1 MGEINMNKIVKK
13 LLLLC
18 SLLVLFTACSNT
30 IADSNKQSASQK
42 KTITVTG
49 ELATPV
55 ARTAYVSFKNI
66 TWNVQA
72 YNDKTSKNASV
83 EGLSFSVVLTEGE
96 WTLTAI
102 GTDSSGVAVAAGSV
116 QVEISENQETESV
129 IIPIK
134 AVLGLGN
141 ISLKVQD
148 ETGKAA
154 KLVCKYKYLKDGNEV
169 TAPDFEENFVD
180 GNLTIRYENV
190 CSGEA
195 VISIY
200 DNDDTVI
207 FDCIEKINVLYDM
220 TTDVWEDCEYVSDGV
235 FTITNENLETYSAA
249 KWYYPVVLWNRSTS
263 DYEKIYREGVQVF
276 GGVDS
281 SSLVTD
287 SLFSGP
293 SNSWCFGENGSL
305 YFATKKSDPS
315 GLTIEKCV
323 PKKNGYT
330 TKYEKLSQ
338 VVVDYTK
345 DGDDDDDVYRIIS
358 LAWSST
364 GEKSYLYVLY
374 GINYYAGSTSPV
386 KLSVYD
392 ITDWDEEDSTSIQTS
407 IVDRTFSTSAEET
420 PKVLINDDIEKTF
433 ITASGNDIY
442 IVRRNDTTNSEAL
455 EILAFKLSDENQLEY
470 QNNDINVYHALTE
483 KGYSDYSVKALSIT
497 DMKLIDGYLYIL
509 LCSSANYN
517 VPTSTRKIIS
527 GTYAGQYCIDN
538 TKISGSAGGIL
549 KYNLSDRELEEWEDG
564 SILLGAYTSEMTLY
578 QKPDSQYFATIPD
591 TYTAVVITQPPVNLE
606 RQYFYGPRKIIA
618 RKPDELIIA
627 DDGYEWIDDNT
638 FGEKNRIIKLNLK
651 KWAITAVE
659 DAGVMFD
666 GFACDTLNGCP
677 GFDFKIQ

>member
-1 MGEINMNKIVKK
+1 MNKIVKK

-281 SSLVTD
+281 SSVVTD
-287 SLFSGP
+287 ALFSGP
-293 SNSWCFGENGSL
+293 STSWCFGENGSL
-305 YFATKKSDPS
+305 YFATKKSDES

-338 VVVDYTK
+338 AVVDYTK
-345 DGDDDDDVYRIIS
+345 DPNVSSQSYVYKIIS
-358 LAWSST
+358 LAWSSI

-374 GINYYAGSTSPV
+374 GINYYSGSSTPV
-386 KLSVYD
+386 KLSIYD
-392 ITDWDEEDSTSIQTS
+392 ITDWDEEDSTSIVQTS

-517 VPTSTRKIIS
+517 VPTSTRKITS
-527 GTYAGQYCIDN
+527 GTYAGKYCIDN

-549 KYNLSDRELEEWEDG
+549 KYNLADREFEEWENG
-564 SILLGAYTSEMTLY
+564 SVLLGAYTTEMTLY
-578 QKPDSQYFATIPD
+578 QKPSTQYFEEEETPS
-591 TYTAVVITQPPVNLE
+591 TYAAVVITQPPVNLE
-606 RQYFYGPRKIIA
+606 RQCFYGPRKIIA
-618 RKPDELIIA
+618 KKPDELVIA
-627 DDGYEWIDDNT
+627 DDGYEYEKSD
-638 FGEKNRIIKLNLK
+638 EKNRIVKVSLK
-651 KWAITAVE
+651 NWAITSVE

-666 GFACDTLNGCP
+666 GYVSQTLPDGCS
-677 GFDFKIQ
+677 GFHFYIQ